1 MKKSYHA
8 AFVFGQTG
16 VEKCPKNESMIIDGA
31 HTVTSVEARAI
42 DPARFAREKARVTGV
57 LAVAQL
63 PRLADLLFGREG
75 VVSYAVEGDTSA
87 KGQPVLRVHLTAD
100 LAVSCQRC
108 LQRLPLH
115 LDVRRDLVVVAPA
128 AELDPLE
135 DEDDDTDA
143 IASAGSLD
151 LNDLLEQEI
160 VLSVPMAPRHPEN
173 ACGIQPRAAK
183 IGAAASPF
191 SALARLKH
199 PRE

>member
-1 MKKSYHA
+1 
-8 AFVFGQTG
+8 
-16 VEKCPKNESMIIDGA
+16 MIIDGA

-87 KGQPVLRVHLTAD
+87 KGQPVLRIHLTAD

-128 AELDPLE
+128 TELDPLE

-143 IASAGSLD
+143 IASVGSLD

-173 ACGIQPRAAK
+173 ACGIQPGATK
-183 IGAAASPF
+183 IGEAASPF
-191 SALARLKH
+191 SALARLKR

>member
-1 MKKSYHA
+1 M
-8 AFVFGQTG
+8 
-16 VEKCPKNESMIIDGA
+16 
-31 HTVTSVEARAI
+31 TSVEARAI

-87 KGQPVLRVHLTAD
+87 KGQPVLRIHLTAD

-128 AELDPLE
+128 TELDPLE

-143 IASAGSLD
+143 IASVGSLD

-173 ACGIQPRAAK
+173 ACGIQPGATK
-183 IGAAASPF
+183 IGEAASPF
-191 SALARLKH
+191 SALARLKR